1 MYRTMIISLI
11 ASMSENRVIGRDNAI
26 PWDIPADRRRFREI
40 TMGHPL
46 IMGRRTFE
54 SIGRPLPG
62 RTTIVLTR
70 RSDYHPS
77 GCLVAPGLTDALAL
91 CAGADEIFVCGGEE
105 LYREALPLAQ
115 RLYLTIVNGDWQG
128 DTYFPEF
135 GREFKETCREDVTY
149 PVPLIFLVLE
159 RRDFR

>member
-1 MYRTMIISLI
+1 MIVSLI

-26 PWDIPADRRRFREI
+26 PWDIPVDRRRFREI
-40 TMGHPL
+40 TTGHPL

-70 RSDYHPS
+70 RSDYRPS
-77 GCLVAPGLTDALAL
+77 GCLVAPCLTDALAL
-91 CAGADEIFVCGGEE
+91 CAGADEVFVCGGGKV
-105 LYREALPLAQ
+105 YREALPLAQ
-115 RLYLTIVNGDWQG
+115 RLYLTIVSGDWQG

-135 GREFKETCREDVTY
+135 DCEFKEICREDVEY
-149 PVPLIFLVLE
+149 PAPLIFLVLE
-159 RRDFR
+159 RRGFR